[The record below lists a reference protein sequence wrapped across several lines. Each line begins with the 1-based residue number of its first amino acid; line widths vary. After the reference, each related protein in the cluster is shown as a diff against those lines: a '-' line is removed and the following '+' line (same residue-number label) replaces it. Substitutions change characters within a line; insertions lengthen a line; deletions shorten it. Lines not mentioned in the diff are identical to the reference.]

1 MPIYTQEQLPY
12 NTQFLV
18 WEIDE
23 TEDWLEQGIQLTAL
37 CMNRLSSMKSMV
49 HRKGFLSVRHL
60 LKALG
65 YAPIDVHYDSFGK
78 PHLTNGKYISISHSH
93 TFSAVA
99 VSDMPIG
106 IDIEKERSKI
116 HRIATKFL
124 HTSERL
130 SDETDR
136 FRTTQWC
143 IKEAAYKVFGKKGV
157 SFLHHIRT
165 THMNAQHP
173 ITEVIADSGIVKLK
187 NWTYHWPGF
196 SCALSIKEQ

>member
-1 MPIYTQEQLPY
+1 
-12 NTQFLV
+12 
-18 WEIDE
+18 
-23 TEDWLEQGIQLTAL
+23 
-37 CMNRLSSMKSMV
+37 
-49 HRKGFLSVRHL
+49 
-60 LKALG
+60 
-65 YAPIDVHYDSFGK
+65 
-78 PHLTNGKYISISHSH
+78 
-93 TFSAVA
+93 
-99 VSDMPIG
+99 MPIG

-136 FRTTQWC
+136 FRTTQWY